1 MAEPQRNPTAC
12 RRGLY
17 LYLARRV
24 VSKLREKAINPAGKP
39 LAGFSARPL
48 RCILAYTPATAT
60 IHSNR
65 TVPWAAAAPPSAV
78 SPSVHPQTSRL
89 EPTLNYQSG
98 KTNMTAKQD

>member
-39 LAGFSARPL
+39 LAGFSARPG
-48 RCILAYTPATAT
+48 RRIP
-60 IHSNR
+60 
-65 TVPWAAAAPPSAV
+65 V
-78 SPSVHPQTSRL
+78 S
-89 EPTLNYQSG
+89 
-98 KTNMTAKQD
+98 